1 MYTRIQYS
9 KKSVGLIKLLYFLLY
24 ASAASWMTY
33 FYVFLEGERAL
44 NGTQIG
50 ILAAMQQINN
60 IIFLP
65 LWGMISDRYGKRRIY
80 LLLLFF
86 TTFLL
91 LGFLYHGGF
100 VFYLCFIVLFSAIN
114 NPIGALI
121 DSFAIDKAKETHVE
135 SSYGKMRLWASL
147 GWSISAFATGYLIK
161 YSNINIIFPLA
172 SAFLLITWIVSYF
185 YLNKK
190 RVTQSTV
197 NPSISAIKELLT
209 TNKNLLLFFIFL
221 FFYYVL
227 NAPTLMF
234 INLYYKEIGASNSQI
249 GIAFAVQSI
258 FEIPFLFF
266 GASLIKKFGIKRII
280 IFTLLVAALRMM
292 LYGFTS
298 NPWIAIAVGCSHGI
312 TLGLFLVAAIEY
324 THRIVPQSQNSTGQT
339 LFYTFLGL
347 GTSIG
352 NFLNG
357 LMKDYLS
364 LKHAMK
370 IDAVLIILL
379 VIGALF
385 YNHYSLKK
393 EKPQRLSEV

>member
-60 IIFLP
+60 IVFLP

-121 DSFAIDKAKETHVE
+121 DSFAIDKAKETHIE

-147 GWSISAFATGYLIK
+147 GWSISAFATGY
-161 YSNINIIFPLA
+161 
-172 SAFLLITWIVSYF
+172 
-185 YLNKK
+185 
-190 RVTQSTV
+190 
-197 NPSISAIKELLT
+197 
-209 TNKNLLLFFIFL
+209 
-221 FFYYVL
+221 
-227 NAPTLMF
+227 
-234 INLYYKEIGASNSQI
+234 
-249 GIAFAVQSI
+249 
-258 FEIPFLFF
+258 
-266 GASLIKKFGIKRII
+266 
-280 IFTLLVAALRMM
+280 
-292 LYGFTS
+292 
-298 NPWIAIAVGCSHGI
+298 
-312 TLGLFLVAAIEY
+312 
-324 THRIVPQSQNSTGQT
+324 
-339 LFYTFLGL
+339 
-347 GTSIG
+347 
-352 NFLNG
+352 
-357 LMKDYLS
+357 
-364 LKHAMK
+364 
-370 IDAVLIILL
+370 
-379 VIGALF
+379 
-385 YNHYSLKK
+385 
-393 EKPQRLSEV
+393 